1 MSKYPK
7 WLGLSLIAFVL
18 VVVVAMAE
26 AQQSKK
32 VPRIGVLATG
42 TPSSM
47 EEVLDPFRQRLH
59 ELGYVEGK
67 NFVFEYRW
75 GEGNIDR
82 LPVLAAELVR
92 LKVDVIFANST
103 PPAMAAKGAT
113 TTIPIVV
120 AGLSD
125 PVATGLVSSLARPG
139 GNITGITVMNEEL
152 SGKRLELLKETSPKV
167 SRVAVLWNSSNPG
180 AALNFKQTQA
190 VA

>member
-120 AGLSD
+120 TGLSD
-125 PVATGLVSSLARPG
+125 PVATGLVSRPQFQTDTGCSPGIRAATSILRRAERLRFG
-139 GNITGITVMNEEL
+139 GFI
-152 SGKRLELLKETSPKV
+152 
-167 SRVAVLWNSSNPG
+167 
-180 AALNFKQTQA
+180 
-190 VA
+190 